1 MKRWLLWL
9 LLVIAVGIPGLLLLQ
24 FAITD
29 ARDFGDPWI
38 KLAVPF
44 LAASAICMVLCGHS
58 LGRRAAL
65 LGAALAVVLAFSSFW
80 RVHSAIA
87 ARTEQREAA
96 SAITDLGRLC
106 AAKPTRDL
114 TPTTPPTSRALL
126 LYNVDE
132 VDKAERVRIAIDP
145 AYAALQATRPAD
157 ATLAACIR
165 YTRSKVETC
174 NYDGGAFAVR
184 FRVTAQIT
192 LVDTKAG
199 AAVATTK
206 LVGEVPRKCSDQE
219 SFTNWGAG
227 ISHYKE
233 IEGTA
238 PSATQIAEALRPFV
252 AGAR

>member
-29 ARDFGDPWI
+29 ARDASDPWI

-44 LAASAICMVLCGHS
+44 LAASAIFMVLCGRS

-87 ARTEQREAA
+87 ARTEQREATA
-96 SAITDLGRLC
+96 AIADLGRLC
-106 AAKPTRDL
+106 ESRASKDL
-114 TPTTPPTSRALL
+114 APSPLPTSRRLLVYELDKDDHARTAL
-126 LYNVDE
+126 D
-132 VDKAERVRIAIDP
+132 R
-145 AYAALQATRPAD
+145 AYAPLQATRPAD

-165 YTRSKVETC
+165 YTRPKVETC

-184 FRVTAQIT
+184 FRLDVRVT
-192 LVDTKAG
+192 LVDTTSG

-206 LVGEVPRKCSDQE
+206 LAGEVPRKCSDQE
-219 SFTNWGAG
+219 SFTDWGAG
-227 ISHYKE
+227 VSHYKE
-233 IEGTA
+233 IEGNA
-238 PSATQIAEALRPFV
+238 PSAAQIAEALRPFV